1 MSINYTS
8 VIGVGVPEE
17 DITYQTLTDY
27 SKKIVQNAYIGSLY
41 SEDFYTCDG
50 KRISNEDLLSDGEVL
65 NKWFL
70 GNAHDYDYDIW
81 HVLGLERVTG
91 NYFTG
96 EKGYRG
102 VDVDLNNIQ
111 EAKDRFKKVV
121 SLEPEVFNDVLVW

>member
-1 MSINYTS
+1 MSVNYTS

-17 DITYQTLTDY
+17 DITYKTLTDY
-27 SKKIVQNAYIGSLY
+27 SKKIVQDAYVDSLCP
-41 SEDFYTCDG
+41 EDFYTCDG
-50 KRISNEDLLSDGEVL
+50 KRISKEELLSDSEVL
-65 NKWFL
+65 NEWFL
-70 GNAHDYDYDIW
+70 ENAHDYDYDIW
-81 HVLGLERVTG
+81 HVLGLEQATG

-121 SLEPEVFNDVLVW
+121 SLEPEVFNGVLVW

>member
-17 DITYQTLTDY
+17 DITYQSLTDY
-27 SKKIVQNAYIGSLY
+27 SKKIVQDVYSNDYCGDGSDDL
-41 SEDFYTCDG
+41 
-50 KRISNEDLLSDGEVL
+50 NE
-65 NKWFL
+65 WFL
-70 GNAHDYDYDIW
+70 KNAHDYDIW
-81 HVLGLERVTG
+81 YVFGLEKVTG

-96 EKGYRG
+96 ESGYRG
-102 VDVDLNNIQ
+102 VSVDLNNIQ